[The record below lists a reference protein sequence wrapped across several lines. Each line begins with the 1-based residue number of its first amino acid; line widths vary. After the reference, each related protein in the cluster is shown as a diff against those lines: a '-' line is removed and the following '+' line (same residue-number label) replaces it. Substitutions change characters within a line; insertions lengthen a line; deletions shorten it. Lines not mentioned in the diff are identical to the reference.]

1 MNEDESLASMLVDH
15 AIAAHL
21 VPWACPCDFGPGD
34 RYRLEELVAASPHS
48 LVYRATDKSLS
59 SEDFNASVAIKIFR
73 EQAAVRNEAL
83 TARRITHPNVLN
95 VLDRGTTPEGL
106 SYLVSEFVGGGDLSQ
121 VTVPMPP
128 RKAAVLV
135 AKIARAVRAA
145 HSAGIVHCDLK
156 PANILL
162 TKSGEPKLADF
173 GFARW
178 RDDNAEASRGNMA
191 FMSPEQ
197 FLQREDALTPPSDI
211 YSLGGLLYYLLTGK
225 LPLGQT
231 AEEVAAA
238 HSERVSVPSPGV
250 SHDLDRICLRATALS
265 RDLRHNSAGELAA
278 DLEHYLAHEPLD
290 WTRPSVPRRL
300 SLWTRRKPASA
311 VLAAAAVVAVVSLM
325 AVLQYNHLRDQK
337 RQREGLA
344 EAAQVAKRDV
354 DKLRAAAR
362 QNIKFMAEQISGSV
376 GRNIQEEYLPA
387 IVWIEWISNSP
398 VVGEDGHAPGVEE
411 RKRLL
416 VNLIATATEQGR
428 AEHLDVL
435 IAKFAL
441 ARLSLYEGDA
451 TDSPPLLADLEK
463 SLVPRLSP
471 NDPVTYSIAA
481 MKVCAEANAAISL
494 NKPVAGFLPR
504 LEAQEGI
511 LKQSDASEPARK
523 LVERVLVRCRAHI
536 QRLGG

>member
-1 MNEDESLASMLVDH
+1 ML
-15 AIAAHL
+15 
-21 VPWACPCDFGPGD
+21 
-34 RYRLEELVAASPHS
+34 E
-48 LVYRATDKSLS
+48 
-59 SEDFNASVAIKIFR
+59 
-73 EQAAVRNEAL
+73 
-83 TARRITHPNVLN
+83 
-95 VLDRGTTPEGL
+95 
-106 SYLVSEFVGGGDLSQ
+106 
-121 VTVPMPP
+121 
-128 RKAAVLV
+128 
-135 AKIARAVRAA
+135 RAA
-145 HSAGIVHCDLK
+145 
-156 PANILL
+156 
-162 TKSGEPKLADF
+162 
-173 GFARW
+173 
-178 RDDNAEASRGNMA
+178 
-191 FMSPEQ
+191 
-197 FLQREDALTPPSDI
+197 LQRL
-211 YSLGGLLYYLLTGK
+211 
-225 LPLGQT
+225 
-231 AEEVAAA
+231 
-238 HSERVSVPSPGV
+238 
-250 SHDLDRICLRATALS
+250 
-265 RDLRHNSAGELAA
+265 
-278 DLEHYLAHEPLD
+278 
-290 WTRPSVPRRL
+290 
-300 SLWTRRKPASA
+300 
-311 VLAAAAVVAVVSLM
+311 
-325 AVLQYNHLRDQK
+325 
-337 RQREGLA
+337 
-344 EAAQVAKRDV
+344 VAKRDV

-463 SLVPRLSP
+463 SLVPRLSQ

-523 LVERVLVRCRAHI
+523 LVERVLVRCRAQI